1 MLWLT
6 AADRRHV
13 TLLGLLDMSAAF
25 DCVDHQLLLQR
36 LEKHCGLHGS
46 VDIGWPYL
54 AGRTQKVL
62 YSGLLSEAQ
71 RFSYG
76 VPQGS
81 VLGSLLFSLYL
92 ASLSSVVLAHG
103 LNLHQYADDCQLY
116 PWSFNYSSIAIP
128 KRSSRRRAVSSYSTQ
143 SVHKPS
149 RRCGVVECTVCAST
163 RTRLSSCGWARNI
176 KLRRSPYTIFQCCS
190 RQRRLWI

>member
-1 MLWLT
+1 MLRVVSYALT

-46 VDIGWPYL
+46 VLRWMTSYL

-62 YSGLLSEAQ
+62 YSGLSSEAQ
-71 RFSYG
+71 RVSYG

-81 VLGSLLFSLYL
+81 ALGPLLFNLYL
-92 ASLSSVVLAHG
+92 ASLSSVVSVHG

-116 PWSFNYSSIAIP
+116 LSVPVDDAPS
-128 KRSSRRRAVSSYSTQ
+128 AV
-143 SVHKPS
+143 
-149 RRCGVVECTVCAST
+149 
-163 RTRLSSCGWARNI
+163 TRLS
-176 KLRRSPYTIFQCCS
+176 QCIADVAE
-190 RQRRLWI
+190 W